1 MRTQSQTLI
10 NHLEGLGV
18 ILSCN
23 KNRLSI
29 DAPQG
34 VITPQLRAQL
44 KTAKQEIL
52 STLLHQTP
60 TLAHNNQRTIK
71 PSKVNT
77 TTKIYHIKVSG
88 KGITV
93 IDPSAMPEKQMKE
106 ILAAKFGSR
115 LEGFT
120 ND

>member
-1 MRTQSQTLI
+1 MRIQTQTLI
-10 NHLEGLGV
+10 NHLEGMGV

-34 VITPQLRAQL
+34 VITSQIKAQL
-44 KTAKQEIL
+44 KTSKQEIL
-52 STLLHQTP
+52 SNLRHQIP
-60 TLAHNNQRTIK
+60 TLAHSNQRTIK

-93 IDPSAMPEKQMKE
+93 IDPSAMPEKQMKQ
-106 ILAAKFGSR
+106 ILAAKFGDR
-115 LEGFT
+115 LEGLT